1 MNMNNIKI
9 GSLVQHED
17 SETGIVIGPMKD
29 RGCLWG
35 YWRIWWASGHF
46 GGVHE
51 DELKVLKEEI
61 TKQENINA

>member
-1 MNMNNIKI
+1 
-9 GSLVQHED
+9 
-17 SETGIVIGPMKD
+17 MKD